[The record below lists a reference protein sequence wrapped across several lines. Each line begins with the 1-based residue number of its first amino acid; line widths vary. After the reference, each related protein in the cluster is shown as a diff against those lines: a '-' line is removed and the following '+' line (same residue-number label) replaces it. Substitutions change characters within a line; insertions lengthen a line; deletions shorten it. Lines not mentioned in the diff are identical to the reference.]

1 MDLFGDMVSS
11 VPNLTSTPTATANT
25 SSENTTNKEEPKKS
39 VKDSIMSLYGPT
51 PPSGGFTA
59 PPSGG
64 FTGNFG
70 GTMAPQQQLATNG
83 AAFPGMQ
90 FPHQFSN
97 PGPVPQSNGTA
108 APHHQRV
115 TMQQQFSSGVP
126 SQMMYGNQQ
135 QQFGQQQQQ
144 FGQQQQQFG
153 QQQFNQSQRQ
163 QSNVSFASLQN
174 GAQNL
179 HGANNIQMMN
189 NMQLINNL
197 QGTNV
202 QGFNNQQQAFSNNS
216 SQRMNNGQ
224 GITMNNGMN
233 NMMGATSPQFG
244 STSGHSVNQQQH
256 LDSIQRQL
264 QQLKVIM

>member
-1 MDLFGDMVSS
+1 
-11 VPNLTSTPTATANT
+11 
-25 SSENTTNKEEPKKS
+25 
-39 VKDSIMSLYGPT
+39 
-51 PPSGGFTA
+51 
-59 PPSGG
+59 
-64 FTGNFG
+64 
-70 GTMAPQQQLATNG
+70 MAPQQQLATNG

-126 SQMMYGNQQ
+126 SQMMYGNQQQQFGQQQQQFGQQQQQFGQQQ